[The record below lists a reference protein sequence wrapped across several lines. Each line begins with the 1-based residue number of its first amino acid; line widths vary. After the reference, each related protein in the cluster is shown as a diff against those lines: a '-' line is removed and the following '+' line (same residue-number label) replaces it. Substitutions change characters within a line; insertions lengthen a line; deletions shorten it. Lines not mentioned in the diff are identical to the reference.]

1 MSNYTG
7 RRTSGKRNSMRG
19 YKAFYI
25 DGNTVR
31 KTDEL
36 DVRVAIKEPYKG
48 KLSHTARKNRDK
60 AKHMNFGYVAFLA
73 IAMAAMMASFYGYI
87 SLQAS
92 NKVMVAQIA
101 SMESELNTMKLDNDE
116 EYSRIMSSVDMQ
128 HVKEVAIGQLGMC
141 YAQEGQIMDVEGSG
155 DDYVS
160 QHTAMPK

>member
-7 RRTSGKRNSMRG
+7 RRALGKKNNTRRS
-19 YKAFYI
+19 KAVYI

-48 KLSHTARKNRDK
+48 ELSHAARKNRDK
-60 AKHMNFGYVAFLA
+60 ARHMNLGYVAFLA
-73 IAMAAMMASFYGYI
+73 IAMAVMMVSFYGYI

-92 NKVMVAQIA
+92 NKAMIAQIA

-128 HVKEVAIGQLGMC
+128 HVKEVAMGQLGMC
-141 YAQEGQIMDVEGSG
+141 YAQEGQILNVEGSG

-160 QHTAMPK
+160 QHVAMPK